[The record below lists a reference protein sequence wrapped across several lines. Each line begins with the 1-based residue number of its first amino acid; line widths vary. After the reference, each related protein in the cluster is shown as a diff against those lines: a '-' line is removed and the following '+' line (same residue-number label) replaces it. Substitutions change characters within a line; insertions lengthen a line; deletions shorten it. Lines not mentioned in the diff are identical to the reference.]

1 MKPLV
6 SIIIPTYNRAHLIKE
21 TIDSVLA
28 QTYMNWECIIIDDR
42 SNDATKAI
50 LDEYSTIDN
59 RFIIICKP
67 IELKQGAS
75 VSRNFGLKLA
85 RGEYIQFLDSDDI
98 LADNKIEEQVKILL
112 NESNFTIST
121 CKWGR
126 FNEIKEPIS
135 FYENKR
141 DYINF
146 SNAKDYFDLIG
157 LYGSFFPPLNF
168 LMSKEL
174 INFSGYW
181 NESLSMNDDGEFFF
195 RLILNSDKIIFSEK
209 TYVLYRD
216 SSINN
221 LSLLNAEN
229 KAISL
234 INSWKIVEAL
244 YLTKYDE
251 SDSSYINKKKES
263 VYNELKRDYK
273 YVINRNKDFF
283 KKQIEKDTL
292 FLKFKKIKKRIINKL
307 ISYFK

>member
-181 NESLSMNDDGEFFF
+181 NESLSMNDDGEFF
-195 RLILNSDKIIFSEK
+195 LD
-209 TYVLYRD
+209 
-216 SSINN
+216 
-221 LSLLNAEN
+221 
-229 KAISL
+229 
-234 INSWKIVEAL
+234 
-244 YLTKYDE
+244 
-251 SDSSYINKKKES
+251 
-263 VYNELKRDYK
+263 
-273 YVINRNKDFF
+273 
-283 KKQIEKDTL
+283 
-292 FLKFKKIKKRIINKL
+292 
-307 ISYFK
+307 

>member
-1 MKPLV
+1 M
-6 SIIIPTYNRAHLIKE
+6 
-21 TIDSVLA
+21 
-28 QTYMNWECIIIDDR
+28 
-42 SNDATKAI
+42 
-50 LDEYSTIDN
+50 
-59 RFIIICKP
+59 
-67 IELKQGAS
+67 
-75 VSRNFGLKLA
+75 
-85 RGEYIQFLDSDDI
+85 
-98 LADNKIEEQVKILL
+98 
-112 NESNFTIST
+112 
-121 CKWGR
+121 
-126 FNEIKEPIS
+126 
-135 FYENKR
+135 
-141 DYINF
+141 
-146 SNAKDYFDLIG
+146 
-157 LYGSFFPPLNF
+157 
-168 LMSKEL
+168 
-174 INFSGYW
+174 
-181 NESLSMNDDGEFFF
+181 
-195 RLILNSDKIIFSEK
+195 NSDKIIFSEK

>member
-42 SNDATKAI
+42 SNDVTKAI

-244 YLTKYDE
+244 YITKYDE

>member
-42 SNDATKAI
+42 SNDVTKAI

-244 YLTKYDE
+244 YITKYDE

-292 FLKFKKIKKRIINKL
+292 FLKFKKIKKIIINKL